1 MAITTIWLNKGG
13 SNMDVLKSPLLSPS
27 DLKPST
33 GEPSYT
39 VVGGEY
45 NELSLKQKTQIL
57 SVSEQAVLD
66 AINKVNKVL
75 EGAPQKF
82 EYKVLESTGDLIVKV
97 VNKDTNLVIRE
108 IPPEKII
115 ELVEKLQQLAS
126 GAIIDEKR

>member
-1 MAITTIWLNKGG
+1 MNVLN
-13 SNMDVLKSPLLSPS
+13 SPLLSS
-27 DLKPST
+27 SSIKQSSED
-33 GEPSYT
+33 PSYT

-45 NELSLKQKTQIL
+45 IELPQKQKYSIL
-57 SVSEQAVLD
+57 SVSERAVLD

-82 EYKVLESTGDLIVKV
+82 EYKVHESTGDLIVKV
-97 VNKDTNLVIRE
+97 INKDTDLVIRE

>member
-1 MAITTIWLNKGG
+1 
-13 SNMDVLKSPLLSPS
+13 MDVMNSPLLSS
-27 DLKPST
+27 ANIKQSIE
-33 GEPSYT
+33 EPSYT

-45 NELSLKQKTQIL
+45 SDLTHKQKYSIL
-57 SVSEQAVLD
+57 SVSERAVLD

-82 EYKVLESTGDLIVKV
+82 EYKVHESTGDMIVKV
-97 VNKDTNLVIRE
+97 INKETNMVIRE
-108 IPPEKII
+108 IPPEKLI

>member
-1 MAITTIWLNKGG
+1 
-13 SNMDVLKSPLLSPS
+13 MDVLKSPLLSPS